1 MRDLKGKELHSMQNI
16 ELRAKYSELKDEHF
30 NLRYQMAIGQCSN
43 PARFKQVRRD
53 LARVLSVAKERGIE
67 LR

>member
-1 MRDLKGKELHSMQNI
+1 MRETKGKEIRSMQDI
-16 ELRAKYSELKDEHF
+16 EIRARYRELKQEHF

-43 PARFKQVRRD
+43 PARFKQVRHD
-53 LARVLSVAKERGIE
+53 LARVLSIAKERGIG